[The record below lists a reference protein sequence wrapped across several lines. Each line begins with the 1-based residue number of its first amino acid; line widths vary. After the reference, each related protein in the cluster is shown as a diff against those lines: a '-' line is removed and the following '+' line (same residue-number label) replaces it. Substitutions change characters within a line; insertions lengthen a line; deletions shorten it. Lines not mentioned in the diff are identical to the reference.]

1 MKIMIMITIKNRI
14 TSAANDDVRTRPP
27 RGKASPETKGR
38 EEQRRATP
46 SAERR
51 VPAQAA
57 AEGGPGAQSEPST
70 AREASAATR
79 RRSDTRVSPHSAASR
94 GDARRRPC
102 RPAAPPTAPSFN
114 SAFNYLSRGTC
125 HSAPPVGG
133 RGEARGKEGN

>member
-1 MKIMIMITIKNRI
+1 MITIKNRI
-14 TSAANDDVRTRPP
+14 TSAANDDVSTRPP
-27 RGKASPETKGR
+27 RGNASPETKGR
-38 EEQRRATP
+38 GTAK
-46 SAERR
+46 SHALGGAKS
-51 VPAQAA
+51 PAQAA
-57 AEGGPGAQSEPST
+57 AEGGPGAQSEPSA

-79 RRSDTRVSPHSAASR
+79 RRSVTRVSPHSAASR